1 MYHGGWV
8 STFASPSFFNPN
20 PTQAKGSAS
29 PEHDSSRTTMI
40 RERVATNGIV
50 RPLEPERDIPALNI
64 DPTTLGIISAR
75 WAQVYIAG
83 MQRHEKKFASS
94 IRQIEQRRKRAIAL
108 LRSRTEA
115 SQEEQVAAEV
125 EGDGWSVAWALDDAD
140 ERPPPSSLVAR
151 CDTPEV
157 LALARSAAATTKRK
171 RNARIAG
178 ASSVSVSLLGTSK
191 RHGQDSEEKVKNAV
205 PAGDLL
211 RRLSQG
217 HGASTAAVATA
228 AVGVQPQVVVAT

>member
-1 MYHGGWV
+1 
-8 STFASPSFFNPN
+8 
-20 PTQAKGSAS
+20 
-29 PEHDSSRTTMI
+29 MI

-75 WAQVYIAG
+75 WAQLYIAG

-108 LRSRTEA
+108 LRSRTET
-115 SQEEQVAAEV
+115 SQEEAAAEV
-125 EGDGWSVAWALDDAD
+125 EGEGWSVAWALDDAD

-151 CDTPEV
+151 CDTAEA

-171 RNARIAG
+171 RMARLAG